1 MIDLQDIITT
11 KRELLSRET
20 YSRNPINYSAG
31 MAEDQKDRYI
41 QYLAEQNQD
50 LRLTGDAMRLVL
62 EDFMAQMKELKDQM
76 SSMQSKHVDLEN
88 RLSEEHKLRKS
99 AERKIK
105 SLQEKLDYANQE
117 RFGDRRQKIQ
127 SKAKTS
133 DSDRRKEK
141 DDYDGTDDTLRTDS
155 VGHVP
160 SQELKEPSGK
170 DRDLSNRPD
179 GYKTMGVAGE
189 ATEHPSDLTKVP
201 GRIIER
207 RMVRVFSFRTF
218 LTEECFEMVH
228 YAEPGK
234 KPKWGYFPSEGHPD
248 VVTSFEGTRAT
259 PEFLQAIAYEVY
271 VKNVTFGL
279 LHQWL
284 TDMGMTISKNTLRNW
299 LKKGK
304 TYLDELDHYK
314 KCYIWVLVNK
324 ARKTAI
330 FFYENGSRG
339 RDVLTDFL
347 GDAELKSIMSDGYNA
362 YVFIGNELKSARF
375 KDTVHQVCMS
385 HAKNKFVKASNQGGE
400 PTAERFS
407 EILKEFF
414 MRERKYDDA
423 GLTPKERFQ
432 ERQSLETK
440 ELLIELRSLLDS
452 EQSKDSEF
460 RSRYYKEAL
469 NYLNRFWKEIFAYLD
484 DGELPI
490 DNNLAERT
498 IRKLTTQRNNSL
510 HYGSDAGAEMAATY
524 HSVIGTVKLHGSS
537 IWNFIGTF
545 FKNIFNGCRD
555 YVNMVPDKITL
566 AASQC

>member
-31 MAEDQKDRYI
+31 MAEDQKERYI

-50 LRLTGDAMRLVL
+50 LRLTSDAMKLVL
-62 EDFMAQMKELKDQM
+62 EDFMAQMKDLKDQV
-76 SSMQSKHVDLEN
+76 SSMQSKHASLEN
-88 RLSEEHKLRKS
+88 RLLEEHKLRKS

-105 SLQEKLDYANQE
+105 SLQERLDYANQE
-117 RFGDRRQKIQ
+117 RFGDRRQKIK
-127 SKAKTS
+127 SKADTV
-133 DSDRRKEK
+133 DSDRTKEK
-141 DDYDGTDDTLRTDS
+141 DDY
-155 VGHVP
+155 VP
-160 SQELKEPSGK
+160 SQELKEPSKK

-179 GYKTMGVAGE
+179 GYKTMGVSGE
-189 ATEHPSDLTKVP
+189 AIEHPSDLTKVP

-218 LTEECFEMVH
+218 LTEEYFEMVH

-234 KPKWGYFPSEGHPD
+234 KPRWGYFPSEGH
-248 VVTSFEGTRAT
+248 
-259 PEFLQAIAYEVY
+259 L
-271 VKNVTFGL
+271 
-279 LHQWL
+279 
-284 TDMGMTISKNTLRNW
+284 
-299 LKKGK
+299 
-304 TYLDELDHYK
+304 
-314 KCYIWVLVNK
+314 
-324 ARKTAI
+324 
-330 FFYENGSRG
+330 FYENGSRG
-339 RDVLTDFL
+339 REVLTDFL

-385 HAKNKFVKASNQGGE
+385 HANNKFVKASNQGGE
-400 PTAERFS
+400 PNAERFS

-423 GLTPKERFQ
+423 GLTPKERFR
-432 ERQSLETK
+432 ERQSLATK

-452 EQSKDSEF
+452 ELTKDSEF